1 MQLQCAQAA
10 VTESSHLRDIDN
22 NENVLY
28 SIFEPFLPEQDDNMV
43 DGDSSVCSVCGCHI
57 YEKEVCHIC
66 DSVRLC
72 DMNGY
77 TLRTGDAR
85 VPLEGRVIVIDTI
98 CEEIEF
104 LALKTKLIDFLSQI
118 DPVPSLLISLHAD
131 GTIKIHGS
139 EKIASI
145 YVEHLRV
152 KYAFKRHDKKYFM
165 KLIDG
170 IEIMNSYNEHVIAH
184 IKALRNSVYTHNRK
198 KRAKRATGCA
208 LFLAN
213 LLCKSDKLHY
223 EVLSFL
229 SGPCTLGNGKVIS
242 REVKNTIRQFTDLDQ
257 QKAKYFDD
265 ARSFYKYLA
274 ADSKSVAYGFYIN
287 CLDQIGIYEMSPLIK
302 QSGIIYQF
310 DSFQDTDLHDA
321 FDKYKFFKKN
331 NTIYDVKINVVTS
344 PGIQW
349 QKNHDIPLNWSMIF
363 NKTSISIPIRLKI
376 QDFTKEFY
384 NIQATL
390 EYTLGP
396 NRYKYVKNAVIHGKD
411 NIAKNIMFHNVLL
424 ASITKEIAWETLN
437 EKYYSSQ
444 TCTKYREVILKRI
457 APRFKHNM
465 DVLHYIYNLLR
476 SNLLTT
482 RNMSPDER
490 VIAAHEIA
498 YSTMEKIV
506 LMIKPKI
513 LLARE
518 ADIEPQEVEITAEL
532 YADRHSM
539 LGVDAGNLFLL
550 RKSDDI
556 DNNEL
561 RETIERWFRKRD
573 TYSVTIIP
581 LIEVVPGS
589 GQDRFFKYKLIPM
602 VSQQA
607 SAVHSEDTSF
617 EEFVRQL

>member
-66 DSVRLC
+66 DSVRLG

-104 LALKTKLIDFLSQI
+104 LALKTKLVDFLSQI

-321 FDKYKFFKKN
+321 FDKYKFFKKSN
-331 NTIYDVKINVVTS
+331 AIYDVKINVVTS

-349 QKNHDIPLNWSMIF
+349 QKNHDVPLNW
-363 NKTSISIPIRLKI
+363 K
-376 QDFTKEFY
+376 
-384 NIQATL
+384 
-390 EYTLGP
+390 
-396 NRYKYVKNAVIHGKD
+396 
-411 NIAKNIMFHNVLL
+411 
-424 ASITKEIAWETLN
+424 
-437 EKYYSSQ
+437 
-444 TCTKYREVILKRI
+444 VILKRI